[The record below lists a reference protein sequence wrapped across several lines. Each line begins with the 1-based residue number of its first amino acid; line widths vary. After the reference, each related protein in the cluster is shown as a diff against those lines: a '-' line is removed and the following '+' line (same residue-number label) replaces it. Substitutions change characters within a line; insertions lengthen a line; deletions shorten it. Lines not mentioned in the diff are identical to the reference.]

1 MKIELKPELEQ
12 LIEKHLTS
20 GEYASTENVIEAALH
35 LLEQRNQ
42 YNVWV
47 EEVREKIDLAAEQLD
62 RGEGIDGET
71 AIAEIRKQLHQ
82 AKKADA

>member
-1 MKIELKPELEQ
+1 MKIEIKPELEQ
-12 LIEKHLTS
+12 LIQKHLTS
-20 GEYASTENVIEAALH
+20 GEYTSTENVIEAALH

-47 EEVREKIDLAAEQLD
+47 EDVRQKIDRAAEQLD

-71 AIAEIRKQLHQ
+71 ALAELRQQLHRT
-82 AKKADA
+82 KKADA

>member
-1 MKIELKPELEQ
+1 MNITLKPELEK
-12 LIEKHLTS
+12 LIQKHLTS
-20 GEYASTENVIEAALH
+20 GEYTSTENVIEAALH

-47 EEVREKIDLAAEQLD
+47 EEVRQKIDRPAEQLD

-71 AIAEIRKQLHQ
+71 AIAELRQQLHQ
-82 AKKADA
+82 AKKADP